1 MGGWNQMNRKF
12 SFNAKTY
19 EEKMSGRVMVGVGYG
34 WLLMAGV
41 FVVMDQPVVA
51 SIGFMFGLGL
61 LFVSNFFR
69 VKKGE

>member
-1 MGGWNQMNRKF
+1 MNRKF
-12 SFNAKTY
+12 SFNGQIY

-34 WLLMAGV
+34 LLLMAGV
-41 FVVMDQPVVA
+41 FVVMDQPVGA
-51 SIGFMFGLGL
+51 SIGFMFGLSL